1 MLAAELRRCLEDPAS
16 EQELI
21 RSRENLKGRMVLG
34 LESTGARMGR
44 LGAAVLNDMPILSVD
59 EVIERIDAVTLEQL
73 RELATELY
81 DPARLSLAGVGPDQE
96 RFEAAVEPLRSAAG
110 ASR

>member
-1 MLAAELRRCLEDPAS
+1 VATELQRCVEDPAT

-44 LGAAVLNDMPILSVD
+44 LGAAVLNDMPILSV
-59 EVIERIDAVTLEQL
+59 EQVIERIDSVTLEQL
-73 RELATELY
+73 RELAGELY
-81 DPARLSLAGVGPDQE
+81 EPARLSLAGVGPDEQV
-96 RFEAAVEPLRSAAG
+96 FQAAVAPLRAPGGAG
-110 ASR
+110 P